1 MGLPPAAGLEVMFQ
15 LVGGAPVCFNQM
27 IDRSPFQEKTMAD
40 LLHGRF
46 VWSELMTTDT
56 KAAGR
61 FYSRVVGWKTQ
72 PFPGSETSDTPYTLW
87 MAGERSVG
95 GLMAMPAD
103 MKASGAPPSWS
114 IYVGVR
120 DADAAA
126 AQALSLGGKVVV
138 PPGDIPKVGRFAVL
152 SDPQGASFSILQP
165 DGPSPTGPETAPAL
179 LEISWREL
187 ATSDLAGATAFY
199 GALFGWEML
208 KVNDMGSMGS
218 YQVFGRY
225 GRSLGGMFAK
235 PADMPAPP
243 HWLMYAR
250 VSDIQAAVAAVKAE
264 RGKVLNG
271 PMEVPGRELVAQILD
286 PQGATFA
293 LHQAKG

>member
-1 MGLPPAAGLEVMFQ
+1 
-15 LVGGAPVCFNQM
+15 
-27 IDRSPFQEKTMAD
+27 
-40 LLHGRF
+40 
-46 VWSELMTTDT
+46 MTTDT

-61 FYSRVVGWKTQ
+61 FYSSVVGWKTQ

-126 AQALSLGGKVVV
+126 AQVLSLGGKVLV

-225 GRSLGGMFAK
+225 GRSLGGMFEK

-243 HWLMYAR
+243 HWLMYAK
-250 VSDIQAAVAAVKAE
+250 VPDIQAAVAAVKAE

-286 PQGATFA
+286 PQGAAFA